1 MTNQKKDLALTALIS
16 SNSLTEAAQSAGID
30 RRTLY
35 NYLHNDLDFA
45 RAYDEIRDR
54 QAIAYFD
61 ELINRR
67 ERALEIIMR
76 AMEDEEQGTAIRLR
90 AAQMVL
96 AATENQEQRVK
107 DIQRQNISANKDLL
121 DLSVR

>member
-76 AMEDEEQGTAIRLR
+76 VMEDEEQGTAIRLR
-90 AAQMVL
+90 AA
-96 AATENQEQRVK
+96 
-107 DIQRQNISANKDLL
+107 
-121 DLSVR
+121 

>member
-76 AMEDEEQGTAIRLR
+76 VMEDEEQGTAIRLR